1 MNPKEKA
8 VCQNIGDGKR
18 IKIASLPHFVTSLVV
33 ENATGG
39 VVIMRGA
46 VRVNNVGD
54 TKFRLV
60 ISKAAH
66 LVRKIWWHLIV
77 YLVNG

>member
-18 IKIASLPHFVTSLVV
+18 IKIASLPHFVTSLIV

-60 ISKAAH
+60 ISKASH
-66 LVRKIWWHLIV
+66 LVCKKYEITSFSV
-77 YLVNG
+77 